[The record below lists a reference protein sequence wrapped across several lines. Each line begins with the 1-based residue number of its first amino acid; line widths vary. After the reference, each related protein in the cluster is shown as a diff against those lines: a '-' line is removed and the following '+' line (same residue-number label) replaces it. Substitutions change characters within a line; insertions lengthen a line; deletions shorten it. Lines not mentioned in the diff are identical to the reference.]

1 MGVTLWDY
9 GWYHLLHEDHTNQL
23 KSQSYIVGAMFL
35 GPFTLRP

>member
-23 KSQSYIVGAMFL
+23 KSQS
-35 GPFTLRP
+35 TLWEQCF